1 MQNFN
6 ALQLH
11 MLLLDSIVHYTS
23 GMHTTRN
30 YITAKRMFCSAM
42 GLSTRTTSKKMIE
55 AIGYVYIQN
64 GMEEKFRKTCERF
77 DLQVN

>member
-1 MQNFN
+1 MSTMN

-11 MLLLDSIVHYTS
+11 MLLLDSVMHYKT

-30 YITAKRMFCSAM
+30 YTTPKRMFCSAM
-42 GLSTRTTSKKMIE
+42 GLSTRTSSKKMIE

-64 GMEEKFRKTCERF
+64 GMEDKFRETIERF
-77 DLQVN
+77 QLQMN

>member
-1 MQNFN
+1 MSTIN
-6 ALQLH
+6 AIQLH
-11 MLLLDSIVHYTS
+11 MLLLDSVMHYKT

-64 GMEEKFRKTCERF
+64 GMEAKFTETIERF
-77 DLQVN
+77 ELKMY

>member
-1 MQNFN
+1 MSTIN

-11 MLLLDSIVHYTS
+11 MLLLDSVMHYKT

-42 GLSTRTTSKKMIE
+42 GMSTRTSSMKMIE
-55 AIGYVYIQN
+55 AIGYVYIEN
-64 GMEEKFRKTCERF
+64 GMEAKFRETIERF
-77 DLQVN
+77 ELKMY

>member
-42 GLSTRTTSKKMIE
+42 GLSSRTTSKKMIE
-55 AIGYVYIQN
+55 AIGYVYIEN

>member
-1 MQNFN
+1 MSTIN

-11 MLLLDSIVHYTS
+11 MLLLDSVMHYKS

-42 GLSTRTTSKKMIE
+42 GLSSRTSSKKMIE
-55 AIGYVYIQN
+55 AIGYIYIEN
-64 GMEEKFRKTCERF
+64 GMEQKFRETCERF
-77 DLQVN
+77 ELQVN

>member
-1 MQNFN
+1 MSTMN

-11 MLLLDSIVHYTS
+11 MLLLDSVMHYKN

-55 AIGYVYIQN
+55 AIGSVYIMN
-64 GMEEKFRKTCERF
+64 GMEDKFRKTCENF
-77 DLQVN
+77 ELQIN

>member
-1 MQNFN
+1 MSTIN

-11 MLLLDSIVHYTS
+11 MLLLDSVMHYKS

-42 GLSTRTTSKKMIE
+42 GLSSRTSSKKMIE
-55 AIGYVYIQN
+55 TIGYIYIDN
-64 GMEEKFRKTCERF
+64 GMEQKFRETCERF
-77 DLQVN
+77 DLQVS